1 MYAANASC
9 FQPGLANI
17 LRPQEHPVLR
27 RLDALPQ
34 TESSGSSEFILLGAK
49 DSQVTLDEVWTA
61 CESHVLTLSTDH
73 CI

>member
-9 FQPGLANI
+9 FQEELANI

-27 RLDALPQ
+27 QLDTLPQ
-34 TESSGSSEFILLGAK
+34 TEGSGSSEFLLLGAK

-61 CESHVLTLSTDH
+61 CEPHVLALSTDR